1 LLFFIG
7 IFSCYRENLNY
18 KNSLILFFILLL
30 LFFTHPIGYITAVVI
45 LLTETSL
52 INKNEAINRE
62 KGRIITYLLIIA
74 PTMLLFLSFFVSE
87 NSSNNS
93 LFDITIS
100 KSSILRIIDMKHL
113 VVFSKN
119 EQIVFFMFFFIIL
132 LNLANVI
139 SGPNNVGTELIRKR
153 FMYIILFSLF
163 VYFFVNDKLAGGSYL
178 NIRITIIIYITI
190 ILFIGLRG
198 LVFNYKFLTI
208 IVSLFMV
215 LFSLL
220 IRYPKQKVIGEI
232 VKDYLS
238 IKDSIPEK
246 SIVLPLSFN
255 NHGFLKS
262 NILSPRIGI
271 FKHISGYLGAYKPM
285 ISMDNYEAD
294 TRLFPIRWRNDMN
307 PYTFL
312 SVNNRSGIESNPP
325 SVNILK
331 YEQKI
336 NTDLD
341 YIVLWGNKKWYE
353 NNVGVKRLSNEL
365 DNYQLINESS
375 SKIMWKLYKKN
386 KK

>member
-1 LLFFIG
+1 VGGWVDLLMEQIVNSYKAEKYIFYFLILLHVFYVFNLSIYLTQDGPSHLYNSKMLLDYIKNDNTDFYNQFFELNKNIFPNLLQSVILCSLLLLFDPVIAEKILIALLIISMPMMFRYVLQKNNPNSIFLSSIIFIFSNNYFLLYGFYNFQLSIIILLFFIG

-52 INKNEAINRE
+52 IFYDLLINNNEAINRE

-163 VYFFVNDKLAGGSYL
+163 VYFFVNDKLA
-178 NIRITIIIYITI
+178 
-190 ILFIGLRG
+190 
-198 LVFNYKFLTI
+198 
-208 IVSLFMV
+208 
-215 LFSLL
+215 
-220 IRYPKQKVIGEI
+220 
-232 VKDYLS
+232 
-238 IKDSIPEK
+238 
-246 SIVLPLSFN
+246 
-255 NHGFLKS
+255 
-262 NILSPRIGI
+262 
-271 FKHISGYLGAYKPM
+271 
-285 ISMDNYEAD
+285 
-294 TRLFPIRWRNDMN
+294 
-307 PYTFL
+307 
-312 SVNNRSGIESNPP
+312 
-325 SVNILK
+325 
-331 YEQKI
+331 
-336 NTDLD
+336 
-341 YIVLWGNKKWYE
+341 
-353 NNVGVKRLSNEL
+353 
-365 DNYQLINESS
+365 
-375 SKIMWKLYKKN
+375 
-386 KK
+386 